1 LVLAAAQTVRT
12 KKIEQRNHRA
22 VQQKHR
28 RPAVVRLLAR
38 NGDRT
43 SSAAKSKDRV
53 ETGTSNN
60 TKHKRRTDHRTSQG
74 VNGAAIKIEKIQ
86 IRQDELNEKRSYLE
100 K

>member
-1 LVLAAAQTVRT
+1 LAAAQTVRT

-22 VQQKHR
+22 VQQKHGK
-28 RPAVVRLLAR
+28 PVVVRLLAR
-38 NGDRT
+38 NGDRP

-60 TKHKRRTDHRTSQG
+60 AKHKNEQIHRTSQG
-74 VNGAAIKIEKIQ
+74 VNGAAIRIEKIQ